1 MPALLVAV
9 LAGCGGGDDGFT
21 VHAIA
26 ALDTPRAAHTA
37 TALGNGR
44 VLLAGGCVTDGCGTA
59 TDTTEVYD
67 ARTSRFTPGPALTGP
82 RDGHT
87 ATRLRDGRVLLAGGF
102 AGEGRGAL
110 ATAEICDA
118 ARCRTTGPLHTARG
132 GHAAVRLRD
141 GSVLVIGGDG
151 ALASTEVWADGRFR
165 PGPTLHHGRQGL
177 TATAL
182 RDDRVLVVGGY
193 DADGQ
198 AIAASELLG
207 TPTRGQTPIRVPEQG
222 SDPGSGALMTARGKH
237 AAVLLPDGRVLVIG
251 GSADVETRQRLA
263 STELYDPRTGRFAS
277 GPALRSAR
285 YKLPAAAALLPDGRV
300 LVAGDGAA
308 PEIVDVRRDRSI
320 AVAGGGSAGAFATAT
335 ALGGG
340 QMLIAGGYDDRIAI
354 SAAAFVAG
362 RSR

>member
-1 MPALLVAV
+1 MLVAV

-59 TDTTEVYD
+59 TRTTEIYD
-67 ARTSRFTPGPALTGP
+67 ARTSRFSPGPALTGP

-118 ARCRTTGPLHTARG
+118 ARCRPTGPLHTARG

-165 PGPTLHHGRQGL
+165 PGPTLRHGRQGL

-182 RDDRVLVVGGY
+182 RDGRVLVVGGY

-207 TPTRGQTPIRVPEQG
+207 TPTGVRPPLGCPNRGLTPVRVPSRPPEA
-222 SDPGSGALMTARGKH
+222 SMRRCCCRTA
-237 AAVLLPDGRVLVIG
+237 AC
-251 GSADVETRQRLA
+251 S
-263 STELYDPRTGRFAS
+263 
-277 GPALRSAR
+277 
-285 YKLPAAAALLPDGRV
+285 
-300 LVAGDGAA
+300 
-308 PEIVDVRRDRSI
+308 
-320 AVAGGGSAGAFATAT
+320 
-335 ALGGG
+335 
-340 QMLIAGGYDDRIAI
+340 
-354 SAAAFVAG
+354 
-362 RSR
+362 